1 MTEQDK
7 NFYIKFGLILGAYFI
22 VAKPI
27 LNALGI
33 TKGKKDREEAIKEE
47 EAAKA
52 AEDALKDKEAALKK
66 KGVKLSKPIADWD
79 AIANAIYTDIARY
92 SAIDDNKA
100 DAGYQIARVQ
110 NDLDVM
116 QLIKSYGKRI
126 DVVFGLPIL
135 GKKDLAQTLKDNL
148 SAQTIAQVNGNY
160 ARKGIKFRW

>member
-7 NFYIKFGLILGAYFI
+7 NFYIKFGLIIGAYFI

-33 TKGKKDREEAIKEE
+33 TKGKEEKREEKAEAAA
-47 EAAKA
+47 EAAKV
-52 AEDALKDKEAALKK
+52 ESILEKEAALKK
-66 KGVKLSKPIADWD
+66 KGVKLSKPVADWD
-79 AIANAIYTDIARY
+79 IIADAIYQDLARY
-92 SAIDDNKA
+92 SGIDDNEA

-116 QLIKSYGKRI
+116 QLIKSYGKRE
-126 DVVFGLPIL
+126 DLVFGLPIL
-135 GKKDLAQTLKDNL
+135 GKKDLATTLKDNM
-148 SAQTIAQVNGNY
+148 SAAKIQAVNGNY